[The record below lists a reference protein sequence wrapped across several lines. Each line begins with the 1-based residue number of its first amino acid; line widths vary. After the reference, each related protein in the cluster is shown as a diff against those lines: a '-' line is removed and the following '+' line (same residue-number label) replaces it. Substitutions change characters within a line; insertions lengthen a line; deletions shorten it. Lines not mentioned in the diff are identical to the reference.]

1 MMIKFGES
9 GHPVFRAT
17 STLSRGTLKNKGG
30 GKLSIHYCADGDTVG
45 TVFAQPFLSIS
56 SVSTEQSQN
65 CVKSTVSAKLAQGDL
80 LWQSNP
86 NHFSRQQTY

>member
-9 GHPVFRAT
+9 GRSKAKGVDNYLCT
-17 STLSRGTLKNKGG
+17 SVPWVIRLK
-30 GKLSIHYCADGDTVG
+30 LFCA
-45 TVFAQPFLSIS
+45 PSFLSVS
-56 SVSTEQSQN
+56 SVSTEQSEN

-86 NHFSRQQTY
+86 THLSRQQTY